1 MKSKLCESSLIAEM
15 YATINPD
22 MVADM
27 VAAGAGCS
35 AEPEAHEQEGQDA
48 PDESEMHMAKA
59 ELHKLSEY
67 SIKLSELLDNTESL
81 EGWTASKITK
91 AADYISSVYHWL
103 DYEQNGKMEVDGTD
117 CMPPSIN
124 MHPAEDER

>member
-1 MKSKLCESSLIAEM
+1 MKSKLCESSLIADM

-27 VAAGAGCS
+27 VAAGTGCS
-35 AEPEAHEQEGQDA
+35 AEQDAHDQESQDA

-59 ELHKLSEY
+59 DLHKLAEY
-67 SIKLSELLDNTESL
+67 SVKLSELLDSVEAL

-117 CMPPSIN
+117 CMPPAISV
-124 MHPAEDER
+124 HPAEDNS